1 MPVQYVGSTTY
12 TESPSGATS
21 VGTYPIPGT
30 PCPAQANEDIAITVI
45 ASTLSQCENTNNY
58 TVYLEST
65 RSTFGNGVADC
76 SWNMI
81 TGSSNLK
88 CSPSFDFQATT
99 ATSPTDYNRFYIR
112 VTDAL
117 PGGYCTWSQTM
128 SRQDFWQC
136 QGRPCAYGGTGC
148 GKDGGGQCGSPI
160 ILDISGQGFNLTN
173 AANGVSFDITG
184 TGTPVQMG
192 WIAPGAN
199 NAFLT
204 LPGADGLV
212 HNGQQLFGNFT
223 PQPAS
228 TTPNGFAALAVY
240 DDPKNGGNG
249 DGMIDSRDAV
259 FASLRLWIDANHDGI
274 SQPEELHTLPSLGVT
289 SISLNYKV
297 AQRTDQFGNV
307 FRYRAQVDPGD
318 TTNTGR
324 MAYDV
329 FFVTLPPPTTKNIL
343 PSLIPADSRKCVV
356 PVPTKGGWLS
366 TSGR

>member
-1 MPVQYVGSTTY
+1 
-12 TESPSGATS
+12 
-21 VGTYPIPGT
+21 
-30 PCPAQANEDIAITVI
+30 
-45 ASTLSQCENTNNY
+45 
-58 TVYLEST
+58 
-65 RSTFGNGVADC
+65 
-76 SWNMI
+76 MI

-99 ATSPTDYNRFYIR
+99 ATSPTDYNRFYMR

-228 TTPNGFAALAVY
+228 TTPNGFAALAVLIY
-240 DDPKNGGNG
+240 DGLSA
-249 DGMIDSRDAV
+249 I
-259 FASLRLWIDANHDGI
+259 
-274 SQPEELHTLPSLGVT
+274 E
-289 SISLNYKV
+289 
-297 AQRTDQFGNV
+297 
-307 FRYRAQVDPGD
+307 RYAARKM
-318 TTNTGR
+318 GR
-324 MAYDV
+324 EAE
-329 FFVTLPPPTTKNIL
+329 
-343 PSLIPADSRKCVV
+343 
-356 PVPTKGGWLS
+356 
-366 TSGR
+366 